1 MAAVGG
7 GEGDDGD
14 GGGGKAGCLGGGV
27 GGGADAL
34 SVVWVP
40 LKAQPGAGLA
50 TGSAERGDGDGV
62 SGDGN
67 GDGFCQES
75 GAQIHGVGG
84 RQMFCWKM
92 VSQTQ
97 LQLALQH
104 VPWLKLLEMQILHK
118 LDWQAG
124 GGTAAAGDAKVL
136 TTPFPCLSSGV
147 VQGRLP
153 ALQLTP
159 SSHNPRPTPARPP
172 RPRCTAGTVALAPSQ
187 GRCAC
192 TL

>member
-50 TGSAERGDGDGV
+50 AGSAGRGDGDGV
-62 SGDGN
+62 SGDGD

-124 GGTAAAGDAKVL
+124 GGTAAAAGDATVRYTGGGTAAAAGDATVRYIL
-136 TTPFPCLSSGV
+136 VIDAISLF
-147 VQGRLP
+147 VQGFG
-153 ALQLTP
+153 
-159 SSHNPRPTPARPP
+159 ARG
-172 RPRCTAGTVALAPSQ
+172 RTVLIPFLCMLLAKRRTKS
-187 GRCAC
+187 
-192 TL
+192 